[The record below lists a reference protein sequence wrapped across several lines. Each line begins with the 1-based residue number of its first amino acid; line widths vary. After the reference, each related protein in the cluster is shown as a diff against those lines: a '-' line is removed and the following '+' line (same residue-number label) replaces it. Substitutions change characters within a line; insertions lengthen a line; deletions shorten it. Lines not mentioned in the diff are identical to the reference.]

1 MIAFDN
7 AGWVALVAM
16 CGEWLS
22 DGPMKSWWRSRTLR
36 FRLAVW
42 YAAGGSLLLAAFSAT
57 LYVYV
62 SERVA
67 RPLGQELR
75 GDLAAVQRKFHVR
88 ADGSMFWERREI
100 GSGTSWTTEYP
111 WFEVWDHHGRL
122 VGRFWPFSG
131 SRISELP
138 QTPSRRTETI
148 SIFYVAPDIRIR
160 SLSAAFQPAG
170 RAEEWSVRVMR
181 LHEPAADA
189 LLALRWIIAIALP
202 VVIGLLVIGGYAITR
217 RWLSPLAAMVVEAQ
231 KITPDERT
239 RRLSVVNPAD
249 ELGQL
254 GTVFNDTLDRLQS
267 AFDTLDRFVAD
278 ASHELRTPLAALRSV
293 GEIGLR
299 CNRSLEEAN
308 EVISSMLEETHR
320 LEVLVQRL
328 LELANAEGGPMIAR
342 RSPVALDEC
351 VLEVTQGLRALAGA
365 KGQRIT
371 VATVA
376 CSVNTDLVLLRQ
388 ALQNLIENAIKY
400 SPSLATIQVS
410 MAVDEKEVHIAV
422 ADEGPGIRV
431 EDRENL
437 MKRFFRPSRG
447 RDRETGG
454 YGLGLSI
461 TTAFMRVLGGSV
473 RYSPREPTGSVFQ
486 LTLPRP

>member
-1 MIAFDN
+1 
-7 AGWVALVAM
+7 
-16 CGEWLS
+16 
-22 DGPMKSWWRSRTLR
+22 MKPWWRSRTLR

-42 YAAGGSLLLAAFSAT
+42 YGAGGSLLLAAFSAT
-57 LYVYV
+57 LYAYV
-62 SERVA
+62 SERMA

-75 GDLAAVQRKFHVR
+75 ADLAEVQRKFDVR
-88 ADGSMFWERREI
+88 PDGLMFWERRQVE
-100 GSGTSWTTEYP
+100 SQTRWTTEYP

-122 VGRFWPFSG
+122 VGRFWPFTG
-131 SRISELP
+131 SRLSELP
-138 QTPSRRTETI
+138 RAPMRRTETI
-148 SIFYVAPDIRIR
+148 SIYYVAPDIRIR

-170 RAEEWSVRVMR
+170 RGEEWSVRVMR

-217 RWLSPLAAMVVEAQ
+217 RWLSPLADMVAEAQ
-231 KITPDERT
+231 QITPDERG
-239 RRLSVVNPAD
+239 RRLPVINPND

-278 ASHELRTPLAALRSV
+278 ASHELRTPLASLRSV

-299 CNRSLEEAN
+299 CNRSVEEAN
-308 EVISSMLEETHR
+308 EVISSMLEEAHR

-328 LELANAEGGPMIAR
+328 LQLANAEGGPMFAQR
-342 RSPVALDEC
+342 GPVALEEC
-351 VLEVTQGLRALAGA
+351 VTEVAEGLRALAHE
-365 KGQRIT
+365 KNQRII
-371 VATVA
+371 VAPLA
-376 CSVNTDLVLLRQ
+376 CRVTTDLVLLRQ
-388 ALQNLIENAIKY
+388 ALHNLVENGIKY
-400 SPSLATIQVS
+400 SPSGATIHVD
-410 MAVDEKEVHIAV
+410 MVVDEKEVSIAV
-422 ADEGPGIRV
+422 ADEGPGIRM
-431 EDRENL
+431 EDRDNL

-461 TTAFMRVLGGSV
+461 TKAFMRVLGGNV
-473 RYSPREPTGSVFQ
+473 RYSPREPTGSVFS
-486 LTLPRP
+486 LTLPRS